1 MAGNLLIS
9 SEEKLLPKSVQELSM
24 DGDEPPSKY
33 LVKGSSFGSKISST
47 PIPIPIIDVSLLS
60 SEEELEKLRSAL
72 SSAGCFQVRINL
84 FINYNSFLSVQQVP
98 YVYFGKKKYHIEV
111 I

>member
-9 SEEKLLPKSVQELSM
+9 SEEKLLSKSVQELSM
-24 DGDEPPSKY
+24 DGDEPPSEY

-72 SSAGCFQVRINL
+72 SSAGCFQVRIKQ
-84 FINYNSFLSVQQVP
+84 FITTYNKSMFRSNT
-98 YVYFGKKKYHIEV
+98 
-111 I
+111 